1 MKKKTRYKGAFG
13 KQRQQQA
20 GTQQTAI
27 FAVPEDL
34 KIDIAK
40 TVRTVDWRQVIPDGG
55 LCFWRN
61 MTGVYVLTELD
72 IPARLQSGGMIFR
85 TGPDEVRDALAFCGP
100 VIGVT

>member
-1 MKKKTRYKGAFG
+1 
-13 KQRQQQA
+13 
-20 GTQQTAI
+20 
-27 FAVPEDL
+27 
-34 KIDIAK
+34 
-40 TVRTVDWRQVIPDGG
+40 
-55 LCFWRN
+55 